1 VTPAELPVDM
11 NGFKSQQHRWVK
23 GSMQTSKKLLGDV
36 LQARIPFHVK
46 MEGALHLTGNTA
58 YILTML
64 LALMLFPVT
73 YFRPKLDMKT
83 SVLLDLAV
91 FALATL
97 SVCVFYLASQ
107 REIYGWRGVVRTIFY
122 TPFLLAMGIGMCVS
136 NARAVIEG
144 FFTKGGEFV
153 RTPKYALQ
161 ATRDSFVTKKYKV
174 TLKRFLPF
182 VELVIGL
189 GFGWVIYYSFLN
201 EMYGAIPFQLL
212 FFTGFTYVAFLSL
225 FQGKL
230 TSR

>member
-1 VTPAELPVDM
+1 
-11 NGFKSQQHRWVK
+11 
-23 GSMQTSKKLLGDV
+23 
-36 LQARIPFHVK
+36 

-58 YILTML
+58 YILTLL

-73 YFRPKLDMKT
+73 YFRPKLEMRT

-91 FALATL
+91 FGLATL

-122 TPFLLAMGIGMCVS
+122 TPFLLAMGIGMCLA
-136 NARAVIEG
+136 NARAVVEG
-144 FFTKGGEFV
+144 LLTRGGEFV
-153 RTPKYALQ
+153 RTPKYALHQ
-161 ATRDSFVTKKYKV
+161 NRDSFVGKKYKV
-174 TLKRFLPF
+174 TLKMALPF
-182 VELVIGL
+182 VELLIGL

-201 EMYGAIPFQLL
+201 EMYGAIPFQML